1 MVMAYSFHAAIAFHG
16 GGFTIGSRDMI
27 PHAQIASLTEAGF
40 VVVAPDYQLCPGI
53 SIYDGPL
60 QDAKDIY
67 TWCKTKLPE
76 ALASDTKIR
85 VDPTRIVTVGYSA
98 GALMAL
104 YLVSRLHRVMKQSVK
119 NALVMIALHR
129 EEILTRLK
137 RYLTSTERNI

>member
-1 MVMAYSFHAAIAFHG
+1 MTYSFHVAIAFHG
-16 GGFTIGSRDMI
+16 GGFTIGSKDMI
-27 PHAQIASLTEAGF
+27 PHAQITSLTKAGF

-67 TWCKTKLPE
+67 TWCKTKLPA
-76 ALASDTKIR
+76 ALENDTKVR
-85 VDPTRIVTVGYSA
+85 VDPTRVVTIGYSA

-104 YLVSRLHRVMKQSVK
+104 YLVSRSRWVMKRNLK
-119 NALVMIALHR
+119 NSLLMIALHR

-137 RYLTSTERNI
+137 QYSTSTERNI